1 MLKKTLF
8 LLLFAASTW
17 VNAEQPAPAAQAPGY
32 QTLSPAQPTQDK
44 AKVEVI
50 EFFWYGCP
58 HCYAFEPQLSQW
70 LKTLPKN
77 VTFVRQ
83 PATFWPGSENHAK
96 AYFVA
101 ETLNIVDK
109 VHADLFDALQNKHE
123 KLETEEELA
132 KFFVAHGV
140 KEATFRETYKSF
152 GVDAKVRLA
161 KTLPPRYGI
170 SGVPTMVVNGKYVTS
185 GTLAGSHENMIK
197 VLNQLIA
204 QESKATPAK

>member
-1 MLKKTLF
+1 MLKKTIF
-8 LLLFAASTW
+8 LLLFAASTL
-17 VNAEQPAPAAQAPGY
+17 VNAEPAAQPQGPGY
-32 QTLSPAQPTQDK
+32 QALSTPQPTQDK
-44 AKVEVI
+44 TKVEVI

-58 HCYAFEPQLSQW
+58 HCYAFEPALTAW

-77 VTFVRQ
+77 VTFIRQ
-83 PATFWPGSENHAK
+83 PAVFSDVWEKHGK
-96 AYFVA
+96 AYYVA
-101 ETLNIVDK
+101 EALNVVDK
-109 VHADLFDALQNKHE
+109 VHADFFEAIQNKKQ

-140 KEATFRETYKSF
+140 KEADFHAAYNSF
-152 GVDAKVRLA
+152 GVDTKLKQA
-161 KTLPPRYGI
+161 KTTAPRYGI
-170 SGVPTMVVNGKYVTS
+170 TGVPTLVVNGKYLTT